1 VPSCMA
7 TLNPVPTNLNQYYSM
22 IRPYTGGMTVRTW
35 PAGQSFADQ
44 YEFGVDIMM
53 MLRTGTPLP

>member
-1 VPSCMA
+1 MA